1 MIHKILNIAGENGMY
16 CLIRRKIVEETH
28 IDSQEKVA
36 KSGITL
42 SSQKYKT
49 DDYNTGTSSNN
60 ITLHLYNPLRF
71 TDFFC
76 IHPKM

>member
-16 CLIRRKIVEETH
+16 CLIRRKIVEEAH

-42 SSQKYKT
+42 SSQSIKLM
-49 DDYNTGTSSNN
+49 
-60 ITLHLYNPLRF
+60 ITIQEQVAIISPYI
-71 TDFFC
+71 C
-76 IHPKM
+76 IIL